1 MIQQAEDNKEIFE
14 FDMEDFGKV
23 KSEIIHPY
31 LSDDPFYFDGYLLSR
46 NKIKRILVK
55 KTEITIGQLVSH
67 RNDRIP
73 AGVIMFYT
81 SQAVFKGGY
90 GVDDIT
96 KKIISECKLEV
107 SSVSILDKTV
117 NEKNMSQT
125 NGGDKIKVFIV
136 HGHDTSVKS
145 EVARFIEKIGFE
157 AVILHEQANEG
168 KTIIEKIE
176 HYSDVGF
183 GVVLYT
189 PCDVGASSK
198 DKKDLNFRA
207 RQNVVFEHGFLIGKI
222 GRSNVC
228 ALVKGDIEKPND
240 VSGVVYIDFDGGEAW
255 KYRLAKEMRTSGYE
269 VDLNKVE

>member
-1 MIQQAEDNKEIFE
+1 
-14 FDMEDFGKV
+14 
-23 KSEIIHPY
+23 
-31 LSDDPFYFDGYLLSR
+31 
-46 NKIKRILVK
+46 
-55 KTEITIGQLVSH
+55 
-67 RNDRIP
+67 
-73 AGVIMFYT
+73 MFYT